1 LTLQELLHQLSDIPN
16 QLFNLPPPLQ
26 LPSSQQLP
34 CIADASH
41 HFNLQAP
48 ILQTMDLELESVQ
61 NHLDQLS
68 TAAKADDFDE
78 EEFQGQPC
86 LLPTLNSDDKLVRL
100 LRGG

>member
-1 LTLQELLHQLSDIPN
+1 
-16 QLFNLPPPLQ
+16 
-26 LPSSQQLP
+26 
-34 CIADASH
+34 
-41 HFNLQAP
+41 
-48 ILQTMDLELESVQ
+48 MDLELESVQ